1 MLRRCRSLLDAPS
14 ALIVLGVTAI
24 RMMLFR
30 RRAFVRSQ
38 GLVVLDSSYT
48 LDEINQKDLHWSI
61 SGRDCEGL
69 FSHVWSVHP
78 IVGAGNRPPT
88 GCSLRVEELSPGHT
102 FIEVH
107 TSVGRRW
114 SAFPLTAFALSQR
127 QLLGYLRRIVGSGR
141 VSAIRVGDPYY
152 LGLLG
157 YLLVKRTNLAL
168 AVRIS
173 GDYDALFEATG
184 LPAYP
189 RLLRFRWVEKWI
201 DRFVLRRAELVFAP
215 TSHYRSFAIANGA
228 RVGSCVIVPFTGLL
242 HPSHFVEPIDRLPVK
257 PELGL
262 GQRPVL
268 VAVTRLEPVKRA
280 VDLVE
285 VLVGVREKFPDAS
298 LVVVGEGSQRS
309 EMLDLVDS
317 RDLVK
322 DFLLIGSR
330 AQEWIASFLAEA
342 DVVVAP
348 MMGRALVEAA
358 LSATPIVAY
367 DTDWHG
373 ELIDDGE
380 TGRLVSCGDVAAMTR
395 AVCDLL
401 TQRESGRIM
410 GGFAR
415 LRVMDSMSRDTVLA
429 AEREAWARLVP
440 HLVDED
446 PGDSHTP
453 DKTEGTGGR

>member
-1 MLRRCRSLLDAPS
+1 M
-14 ALIVLGVTAI
+14 
-24 RMMLFR
+24 
-30 RRAFVRSQ
+30 
-38 GLVVLDSSYT
+38 
-48 LDEINQKDLHWSI
+48 
-61 SGRDCEGL
+61 
-69 FSHVWSVHP
+69 
-78 IVGAGNRPPT
+78 VGAGEQSPT
-88 GCSLRVEELSPGHT
+88 GSSLRVEELSPGHT
-102 FIEVH
+102 FVEAH
-107 TSVGRRW
+107 TSVGERW

-127 QLLGYLRRIVGSGR
+127 KLLGYLRRIVSSGR

-157 YLLVKRTNLAL
+157 CLLVKRTNLTL

-173 GDYDALFEATG
+173 GDYDAHFEATG

-189 RLLRFRWVEKWI
+189 RLLRFRRVEKWI

-257 PELGL
+257 PGLGL

-268 VAVTRLEPVKRA
+268 VAVSRLEPVKRA

-298 LVVVGEGSQRS
+298 LVVVGEGSQRA

-317 RDLVK
+317 RDLVG
-322 DFLLIGSR
+322 DFLLVGSR
-330 AQEWIASFLAEA
+330 EQEWIASFLAEV

-367 DTDWHG
+367 DTDWHA
-373 ELIDDGE
+373 ELINDGE
-380 TGRLVSCGDVAAMTR
+380 TGRLVPCGDVAAMVRT
-395 AVCDLL
+395 VCDLL
-401 TQRESGRIM
+401 ERQEPGRAM
-410 GGFAR
+410 GRLAR
-415 LRVMDSMSRDTVLA
+415 LRAMDSMSRDTVIA
-429 AEREAWARLVP
+429 AEREAWVRLVP
-440 HLVDED
+440 HFVDED
-446 PGDSHTP
+446 PGDSDTP
-453 DKTEGTGGR
+453 DKTEGAGGR